1 MEKGKKRIDMKI
13 FLEEQLPSGYW
24 FQYSRCNNQRIGFIR
39 ASQRASSTGRRN
51 RLVDDNGRIV
61 DIILP

>member
-1 MEKGKKRIDMKI
+1 MKI

-39 ASQRASSTGRRN
+39 ASQRAASTGRRN